1 MKQEIDAI
9 YENGLFRPL
18 EPLSLPDQQRVVLTV
33 ESGADQDWL
42 DQEAVAWATSE
53 GDPSI
58 PLEEVRKRLAR
69 IEGSL
74 ADVVISERGEY

>member
-1 MKQEIDAI
+1 MKQEIDAM
-9 YENGLFRPL
+9 YKNGLFRPL

-33 ESGADQDWL
+33 ESGADRDWL
-42 DQEAVAWATSE
+42 DQEALAWATSE
-53 GDPSI
+53 SDPSI
-58 PLEEVRKRLAR
+58 PMEEIRKRLAQ